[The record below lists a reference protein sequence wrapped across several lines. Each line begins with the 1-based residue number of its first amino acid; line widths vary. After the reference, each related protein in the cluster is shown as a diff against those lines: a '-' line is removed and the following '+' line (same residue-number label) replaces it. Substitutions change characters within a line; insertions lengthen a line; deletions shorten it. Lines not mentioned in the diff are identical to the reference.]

1 MPNRIITAYQKEF
14 LIFLLNRKNMHEE
27 TSEEIFGLTTV
38 KKAATPV
45 QKSEPVISAGK
56 FFKVLN
62 KGSNSEQ
69 IMGAYALG
77 ALKKMHLEAKNDF
90 SEFYTVL
97 YECTESGERVE

>member
-1 MPNRIITAYQKEF
+1 M
-14 LIFLLNRKNMHEE
+14 LNTKNMHEE
-27 TSEEIFGLTTV
+27 SSEEIFGLTTV

-45 QKSEPVISAGK
+45 QKSEPVISDGR

-62 KGSNSEQ
+62 NDSKSEQ

-90 SEFYTVL
+90 SQFYTLL
-97 YECTESGERVE
+97 YECTESGERIE